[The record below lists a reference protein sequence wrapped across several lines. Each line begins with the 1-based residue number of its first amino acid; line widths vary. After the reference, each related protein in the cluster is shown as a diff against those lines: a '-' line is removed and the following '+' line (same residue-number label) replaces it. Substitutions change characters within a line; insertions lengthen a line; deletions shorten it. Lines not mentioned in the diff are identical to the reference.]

1 MNKDIAEASVE
12 WIAVIVKFVF
22 SWLIVLPA
30 ATIIAGKLLT
40 KPIPFSTS
48 TKQVLKIPLKIFNLE
63 ATDGEVIVGFTAQL
77 ITFFFAAV
85 IGGQNIHSI
94 VKTNFGVD
102 PGQFHAIF
110 FFSALLTVIW
120 ASVIFLLHHFGKFS
134 RSSSFSDN
142 GEQHAKI
149 IEALAKRK

>member
-1 MNKDIAEASVE
+1 MNTDTAEASVE
-12 WIAVIVKFVF
+12 WIAVVVKFIF

-30 ATIIAGKLLT
+30 AAIIAGKLLT

-63 ATDGEVIVGFTAQL
+63 ATDGEVIVGFAALL
-77 ITFFFAAV
+77 ITFFFVAM
-85 IGGQNIHSI
+85 IGGRDVHSI
-94 VKTNFGVD
+94 VIMNFGVD
-102 PGQFHAIF
+102 PGQFHSIF

-142 GEQHAKI
+142 SEQHTKI
-149 IEALAKRK
+149 IETLAKRK